1 VYILD
6 RRSEAAYSGD
16 KFVVQLHDF
25 PDPLTAEV
33 LIAAQD
39 QLPVSLQPS
48 PAHEL
53 PLSSIARCIVV
64 TDKPIPFPPVLSSQ
78 EGLSEGK
85 VESSSATSGG
95 EGAGGQEP
103 ESATPSEG
111 PVEATP
117 IDTSVIIFPPNS
129 VNGGSSTEAAQAL
142 VTGVGTLSAPQ
153 GKCMYT

>member
-6 RRSEAAYSGD
+6 RRSEAASSGD

-25 PDPLTAEV
+25 PDPLTADV

-48 PAHEL
+48 PAHDI

-64 TDKPIPFPPVLSSQ
+64 IDKPIPFPPMLSSQ
-78 EGLSEGK
+78 EGLGEGEA
-85 VESSSATSGG
+85 ESSSATSRG
-95 EGAGGQEP
+95 EGGQKS
-103 ESATPSEG
+103 ESETPSEE

-153 GKCMYT
+153 GKCKYT